1 MFVHE
6 EISFQKQAETAS
18 VQYLHGVDECLNA
31 IVWGVWVWNKLFLR
45 DVIEKNNIR
54 FQRECIVSEDQ
65 WFNTD
70 YISRISCVALT
81 NQKLYYHIQ
90 TPGSCMSR
98 FRSDRIFGDKYIWV
112 PRGWD
117 YTAKHVKGKQSSAY
131 FQCVAR

>member
-1 MFVHE
+1 MGRMGLE
-6 EISFQKQAETAS
+6 QA
-18 VQYLHGVDECLNA
+18 
-31 IVWGVWVWNKLFLR
+31 FLR
-45 DVIEKNNIR
+45 AVIEKNNIR

-65 WFNTD
+65 WFNAD
-70 YISRISCVALT
+70 YISRISCVAPT
-81 NQKLYYHIQ
+81 NQKLYYHIR

-98 FRSDRIFGDKYIWV
+98 FRSDRIVGDKYIWV